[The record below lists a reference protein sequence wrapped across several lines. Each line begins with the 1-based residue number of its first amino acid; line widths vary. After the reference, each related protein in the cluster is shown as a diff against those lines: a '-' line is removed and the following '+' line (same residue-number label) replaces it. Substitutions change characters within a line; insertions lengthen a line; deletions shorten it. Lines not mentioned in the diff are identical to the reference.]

1 MLAALISAFSGSIG
15 LIYDKV
21 ILSRER
27 IALRVYLPLVFVFLC
42 GFTVLLVPTLGR
54 IDLGIALLPNSLFL
68 FFLMILMAIASNVLF
83 YQSVQKE
90 RMYEHEMISM
100 MAPLVT
106 VILAAIF
113 FPEERDMRIFLLALI
128 ASVALIFARSEK
140 SHFLIDRQGYNLLL
154 GIVLI
159 SAESIIFREL
169 LYSYTPVALYAI
181 RTFFLAVFFMAY
193 YNPRYKQVSNKH
205 WWMIA
210 ATAFLGAVSMIA
222 RLYAFDTIGVIHS
235 MLIAVLSPLVIFFAS
250 WEVLHERIRARVVLA
265 GIVILVA
272 VSWATVLA
280 FQ

>member
-1 MLAALISAFSGSIG
+1 
-15 LIYDKV
+15 
-21 ILSRER
+21 
-27 IALRVYLPLVFVFLC
+27 
-42 GFTVLLVPTLGR
+42 
-54 IDLGIALLPNSLFL
+54 
-68 FFLMILMAIASNVLF
+68 MAIASNVLF

-113 FPEERDMRIFLLALI
+113 FPEERDMRIFLLALV

-140 SHFLIDRQGYNLLL
+140 AHFLLDRQGYNLFL

-181 RTFFLAVFFMAY
+181 RTFFLAIFFMAY
-193 YNPRYKQVSNKH
+193 YNPRYKQVSAKH

-210 ATAFLGAVSMIA
+210 GTAFLGAVAMIA

-235 MLIAVLSPLVIFFAS
+235 MLIAILSPLVVFLAS
-250 WEVLHERIRARVVLA
+250 WEVLHERIRARVIIA
-265 GIVILVA
+265 GIVILAA
-272 VSWATVLA
+272 VSWATVIA
-280 FQ
+280 FG